1 MDLKTRLIRRAAK
14 RVESLSLP
22 KRRIFEFIVDLILP
36 IRTFVDWSRI
46 KKLKLLC
53 EIPKNKVE
61 KNSGWAK
68 LEFDKEITHRLTS
81 IAKEVKENYLKSGLG
96 QQNKKEY
103 LQQIANIEVISRDYP
118 KVLEFALEPSLLQT
132 VANYL
137 GRFPILHDISVFYSP
152 PLKQSELTAKW
163 QGSQLF
169 HRDGGGTRCFKLWV
183 LCDSVGIPNGPTTL
197 LPSKI
202 SDEICKNLK
211 YVPGKKFETDEPLK
225 EHLSQVVS
233 LVGPEGTWF
242 ATDTDR
248 CLHFGSRTTESSS
261 RLVMMFH
268 YVDRNSV
275 YYLPILKRHYQR
287 KRDVNLSKLNLDKL
301 VLAALR

>member
-103 LQQIANIEVISRDYP
+103 L
-118 KVLEFALEPSLLQT
+118 
-132 VANYL
+132 
-137 GRFPILHDISVFYSP
+137 
-152 PLKQSELTAKW
+152 
-163 QGSQLF
+163 
-169 HRDGGGTRCFKLWV
+169 
-183 LCDSVGIPNGPTTL
+183 
-197 LPSKI
+197 
-202 SDEICKNLK
+202 
-211 YVPGKKFETDEPLK
+211 
-225 EHLSQVVS
+225 
-233 LVGPEGTWF
+233 
-242 ATDTDR
+242 
-248 CLHFGSRTTESSS
+248 
-261 RLVMMFH
+261 
-268 YVDRNSV
+268 
-275 YYLPILKRHYQR
+275 
-287 KRDVNLSKLNLDKL
+287 
-301 VLAALR
+301 